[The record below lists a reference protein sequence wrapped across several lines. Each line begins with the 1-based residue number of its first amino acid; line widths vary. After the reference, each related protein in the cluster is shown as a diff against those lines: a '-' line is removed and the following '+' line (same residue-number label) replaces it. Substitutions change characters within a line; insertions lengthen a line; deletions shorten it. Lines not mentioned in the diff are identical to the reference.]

1 VACAGAYAIYRAVAK
16 AAGSMAQD
24 FKTDLTN
31 TEPAV
36 DILPNEAWFGTEK
49 VCHSAPTRRN
59 QWQCVSRGRTDRVA

>member
-1 VACAGAYAIYRAVAK
+1 
-16 AAGSMAQD
+16 MAQD

-49 VCHSAPTRRN
+49 VCHSAPRRRN